1 MVDGERE
8 GEIFNFKCF
17 ASRTGGAEYIFK
29 SSNNSFGIKIDII
42 RAWKWREIKRSYKFI
57 IKDSN
62 SLRSNKSKY
71 LISWI

>member
-42 RAWKWREIKRSYKFI
+42 RA
-57 IKDSN
+57 
-62 SLRSNKSKY
+62 
-71 LISWI
+71 